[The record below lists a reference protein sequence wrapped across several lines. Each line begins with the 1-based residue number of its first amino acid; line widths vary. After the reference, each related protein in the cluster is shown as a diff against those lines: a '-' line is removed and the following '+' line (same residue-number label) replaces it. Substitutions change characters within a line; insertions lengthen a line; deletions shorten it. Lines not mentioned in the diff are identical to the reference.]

1 VRNTRWLIFAPVA
14 ILALFAPT
22 ANAEPIQGLNT
33 TYYTIDEIPPV
44 QSTTEYE
51 ECGSELENNI
61 NRSYD
66 GEPFENCTGDLFM
79 VHMTGFIEIPEH
91 ETIEFWLASDD
102 GGEATIGGNSWGSWT
117 DQGCSAT
124 LSGNLVLEAGSVP
137 LEVWMYENG
146 GGTCLML
153 AWKIDDNEWEIVP
166 DEAFT
171 AETYTPETTIPET
184 TVPDTTIP
192 ETTVVETTVPDT
204 TIPIQTTEVSTTVET
219 TTTIPST
226 TTSSSTIPYVQ
237 TTVAETS
244 TTSASTS
251 SSTTSTTTTTTSPI
265 EVVQQPTTGTT
276 TSTTWVE
283 PTPET
288 TVVDTTLPEVVTN
301 PTNSA
306 ADTLPFVTVTS
317 PPEPPESVP
326 EPLETSV
333 PVEPTLTTLLFP
345 DGTEL
350 PEALSDEQFDA
361 ALEDLDEALPDEV
374 TAIVDTLLE
383 SDLSS
388 EQATELITN
397 VQVLTALSSDQATQV
412 FAEIQEAQLSE
423 AAAET
428 IAEALNNSDVPQ
440 EVKEAFED
448 EINIF
453 GNDGFSGYVP
463 VDSNVSV
470 AVRRTIIAGT
480 TVLVAMPPPSARR
493 R

>member
-1 VRNTRWLIFAPVA
+1 MGKSSRWLIFAPVA
-14 ILALFAPT
+14 ILALFSSVT
-22 ANAEPIQGLNT
+22 HAESIQGLNT

-44 QSTTEYE
+44 QSTTEYQ

-66 GEPFENCTGDLFM
+66 GEPYEECTGDLFM

-102 GGEATIGGNSWGSWT
+102 GGEATIGNNTWGSWT

-124 LSGNLVLEAGSVP
+124 LSGNLALESGSVP

-166 DEAFT
+166 DSAFT
-171 AETYTPETTIPET
+171 TEPYTSDT
-184 TVPDTTIP
+184 TVPI
-192 ETTVVETTVPDT
+192 ETTA
-204 TIPIQTTEVSTTVET
+204 VSTTVET

-237 TTVAETS
+237 TTVLQAS
-244 TTSASTS
+244 TTSASTT

-265 EVVQQPTTGTT
+265 EEIQQPTTGTT
-276 TSTTWVE
+276 TETTFVEPTTTTSEPEPELPIETDPEPAVTDPETTTTESPSEPPESLPEPSETTEPVE
-283 PTPET
+283 PTP
-288 TVVDTTLPEVVTN
+288 
-301 PTNSA
+301 
-306 ADTLPFVTVTS
+306 
-317 PPEPPESVP
+317 
-326 EPLETSV
+326 
-333 PVEPTLTTLLFP
+333 TTLLFP

-350 PEALSDEQFDA
+350 PEALSDEDFDA
-361 ALEDLDEALPDEV
+361 ALEDLDGALPDEI

-388 EQATELITN
+388 EQATELVTN
-397 VQVLTALSSDQATQV
+397 VQVLTALTSDQATQV
-412 FAEIQEAQLSE
+412 FAEIQETQLSE

-428 IAEALNNSDVPQ
+428 IAEALNNPDVPQ
-440 EVKEAFED
+440 EVKEAFEN

>member
-1 VRNTRWLIFAPVA
+1 VRGSRWLIFAPVA
-14 ILALFAPT
+14 ILALFSSVT
-22 ANAEPIQGLNT
+22 HAEPIQGLNT

-79 VHMTGFIEIPEH
+79 VHMQGFIEIPEH

-102 GGEATIGGNSWGSWT
+102 GGEATIGGNTWGSWT
-117 DQGCSAT
+117 DQGCSAWQ
-124 LSGNLVLEAGSVP
+124 SGNLTLQAGSVP

-166 DEAFT
+166 DSAFT
-171 AETYTPETTIPET
+171 TEPYTPDT
-184 TVPDTTIP
+184 TVPI
-192 ETTVVETTVPDT
+192 E
-204 TIPIQTTEVSTTVET
+204 TTEVSTTVET

-237 TTVAETS
+237 TTVLQAS
-244 TTSASTS
+244 TTSASTT
-251 SSTTSTTTTTTSPI
+251 SSTTSTTTTTPIPI
-265 EVVQQPTTGTT
+265 EAIQQPTTGTT
-276 TSTTWVE
+276 TATTWFE

-288 TVVDTTLPEVVTN
+288 TVVDTTLPEVITN
-301 PTNSA
+301 ATDPP
-306 ADTLPFVTVTS
+306 ADTLPFVTITS
-317 PPEPPESVP
+317 PPEPSESVP

-361 ALEDLDEALPDEV
+361 ALEDLDRALPDEI

-397 VQVLTALSSDQATQV
+397 VQVLTALTSDQATQV

-428 IAEALNNSDVPQ
+428 IAEALNNPDVPQ

>member
-1 VRNTRWLIFAPVA
+1 MRGSRWLIFAPVA
-14 ILALFAPT
+14 ILALFSSVT
-22 ANAEPIQGLNT
+22 HAEPIQGLNT
-33 TYYTIDEIPPV
+33 TYYTIDEIPPL

-66 GEPFENCTGDLFM
+66 GEPYENCTGDLFM

-91 ETIEFWLASDD
+91 DTIEFWLASDD

-117 DQGCSAT
+117 DQGCSAWQ
-124 LSGNLVLEAGSVP
+124 SGNLTLEAGSVP

-153 AWKIDDNEWEIVP
+153 AWKIDDNDWEIVP
-166 DEAFT
+166 DSAFT
-171 AETYTPETTIPET
+171 TEPYVSETTLPIET
-184 TVPDTTIP
+184 TA
-192 ETTVVETTVPDT
+192 
-204 TIPIQTTEVSTTVET
+204 VSTTVET
-219 TTTIPST
+219 TTTIQTT

-237 TTVAETS
+237 SSVAE
-244 TTSASTS
+244 ASTSS

-276 TSTTWVE
+276 TSTTSVD

-288 TVVDTTLPEVVTN
+288 TVVDTTLPEV
-301 PTNSA
+301 
-306 ADTLPFVTVTS
+306 DTIPETIPETTTTESPSEPRQSLPD
-317 PPEPPESVP
+317 
-326 EPLETSV
+326 PLETFE
-333 PVEPTLTTLLFP
+333 PVETTPTTLLFP

-350 PEALSDEQFDA
+350 PEALSDEDFDA
-361 ALEDLDEALPDEV
+361 ALDDLDGALPDQI

-383 SDLSS
+383 SDLST
-388 EQATELITN
+388 EQATELVTN

-428 IAEALNNSDVPQ
+428 IAEALNNPDVPQ

-453 GNDGFSGYVP
+453 GNDGFAGYVP

>member
-1 VRNTRWLIFAPVA
+1 
-14 ILALFAPT
+14 
-22 ANAEPIQGLNT
+22 
-33 TYYTIDEIPPV
+33 
-44 QSTTEYE
+44 
-51 ECGSELENNI
+51 
-61 NRSYD
+61 
-66 GEPFENCTGDLFM
+66 M
-79 VHMTGFIEIPEH
+79 
-91 ETIEFWLASDD
+91 
-102 GGEATIGGNSWGSWT
+102 
-117 DQGCSAT
+117 
-124 LSGNLVLEAGSVP
+124 
-137 LEVWMYENG
+137 
-146 GGTCLML
+146 
-153 AWKIDDNEWEIVP
+153 
-166 DEAFT
+166 
-171 AETYTPETTIPET
+171 
-184 TVPDTTIP
+184 
-192 ETTVVETTVPDT
+192 
-204 TIPIQTTEVSTTVET
+204 
-219 TTTIPST
+219 
-226 TTSSSTIPYVQ
+226 
-237 TTVAETS
+237 
-244 TTSASTS
+244 
-251 SSTTSTTTTTTSPI
+251 
-265 EVVQQPTTGTT
+265 
-276 TSTTWVE
+276 
-283 PTPET
+283 
-288 TVVDTTLPEVVTN
+288 VDTTLPEVVTN

-326 EPLETSV
+326 EPSETST

-350 PEALSDEQFDA
+350 PEALSDEDFDA
-361 ALEDLDEALPDEV
+361 ALEDLDGALPDQI

-453 GNDGFSGYVP
+453 GNDGFASYVP

>member
-1 VRNTRWLIFAPVA
+1 MRGSRWLIFAPVA
-14 ILALFAPT
+14 ILALFSSVT
-22 ANAEPIQGLNT
+22 HAEPIQGLNT

-66 GEPFENCTGDLFM
+66 GEPYENCTGDLFM

-102 GGEATIGGNSWGSWT
+102 GGEATIGSNSWGSWT
-117 DQGCSAT
+117 DQGCSAWQ
-124 LSGNLVLEAGSVP
+124 SGNLTLQAGSIP

-166 DEAFT
+166 DSAFT
-171 AETYTPETTIPET
+171 TEPYTPDT
-184 TVPDTTIP
+184 TVPI
-192 ETTVVETTVPDT
+192 ETTA
-204 TIPIQTTEVSTTVET
+204 VSTTVET
-219 TTTIPST
+219 TTTIQTT
-226 TTSSSTIPYVQ
+226 TTSSSTIPDVQ
-237 TTVAETS
+237 TSVLAVS
-244 TTSASTS
+244 TTSS
-251 SSTTSTTTTTTSPI
+251 TSTTTTTTTSPTEEI
-265 EVVQQPTTGTT
+265 QQPTTGTT
-276 TSTTWVE
+276 TATTWVE
-283 PTPET
+283 PTTTTSEPEPELPIETDPEPAVTDPET
-288 TVVDTTLPEVVTN
+288 TTTE
-301 PTNSA
+301 
-306 ADTLPFVTVTS
+306 S
-317 PPEPPESVP
+317 PSEPPESLP
-326 EPLETSV
+326 EPSETTE
-333 PVEPTLTTLLFP
+333 PVEPTPTTLLFP

-350 PEALSDEQFDA
+350 PEQLSDEDFDA
-361 ALEDLDEALPDEV
+361 ALEDLDGALPDEI

-428 IAEALNNSDVPQ
+428 IAEALNNPDVPQ

-453 GNDGFSGYVP
+453 GNDGFASYVP

>member
-1 VRNTRWLIFAPVA
+1 VRGSRWLIFAPVA
-14 ILALFAPT
+14 ILALFSSVT
-22 ANAEPIQGLNT
+22 HAEPIQGLNT

-44 QSTTEYE
+44 QSTTEYQ

-66 GEPFENCTGDLFM
+66 GEPYEECTGDLFM

-102 GGEATIGGNSWGSWT
+102 GGEATIGDNTWGSWT
-117 DQGCSAT
+117 DQGCSAWQ
-124 LSGNLVLEAGSVP
+124 SGNLTLDAGSVP

-166 DEAFT
+166 DSAFT
-171 AETYTPETTIPET
+171 TEPYVSETTLPIET
-184 TVPDTTIP
+184 TA
-192 ETTVVETTVPDT
+192 
-204 TIPIQTTEVSTTVET
+204 VSTTVET

-226 TTSSSTIPYVQ
+226 TTSSSTIPDVQ
-237 TTVAETS
+237 TTVLQAS
-244 TTSASTS
+244 TTSASTT
-251 SSTTSTTTTTTSPI
+251 SSTTSTTTTTPIPI
-265 EVVQQPTTGTT
+265 EVIQQPTTGTT
-276 TSTTWVE
+276 TATTFVE
-283 PTPET
+283 PTTTTSEPEPELPIETDPEPTVTDPET
-288 TVVDTTLPEVVTN
+288 TTTE
-301 PTNSA
+301 
-306 ADTLPFVTVTS
+306 S
-317 PPEPPESVP
+317 PSEPPESVP
-326 EPLETSV
+326 EPSETTE
-333 PVEPTLTTLLFP
+333 PVERTPTTLLFP

-350 PEALSDEQFDA
+350 PEELSDEQFDA
-361 ALEDLDEALPDEV
+361 ALEDLDGALPDEI

-388 EQATELITN
+388 DQAAQLVTN
-397 VQVLTALSSDQATQV
+397 VQVLTALTSDQATQV

-428 IAEALNNSDVPQ
+428 IAEALNNPDVPQ

-453 GNDGFSGYVP
+453 GNDGFASYVP

>member
-1 VRNTRWLIFAPVA
+1 MRGSRWLIFAPVA
-14 ILALFAPT
+14 ILALFSSVT
-22 ANAEPIQGLNT
+22 YAEPIQGLNT

-66 GEPFENCTGDLFM
+66 GEPFEDCTGDLFM

-102 GGEATIGGNSWGSWT
+102 GGEATIGSNTWGSWT
-117 DQGCSAT
+117 DQGCSAWQ
-124 LSGNLVLEAGSVP
+124 SGNLTLQAGSVP

-153 AWKIDDNEWEIVP
+153 AWKIDGAGWEIVP
-166 DEAFT
+166 DSAFT
-171 AETYTPETTIPET
+171 TEPYTPDT
-184 TVPDTTIP
+184 TVPI
-192 ETTVVETTVPDT
+192 ETTA
-204 TIPIQTTEVSTTVET
+204 VSTTLET

-226 TTSSSTIPYVQ
+226 TTSSSTILYVQ
-237 TTVAETS
+237 TTVLQAS
-244 TTSASTS
+244 TTSASTT
-251 SSTTSTTTTTTSPI
+251 SSTTSTTTTTPIPI
-265 EVVQQPTTGTT
+265 EVVQQPNTGTT
-276 TSTTWVE
+276 TETTFVE
-283 PTPET
+283 PTTTTSEPEPELPIETDPEPIVTDPET
-288 TVVDTTLPEVVTN
+288 TTTESPSEPSESLPE
-301 PTNSA
+301 PS
-306 ADTLPFVTVTS
+306 
-317 PPEPPESVP
+317 
-326 EPLETSV
+326 ETTE
-333 PVEPTLTTLLFP
+333 PVELTPTTLLFP

-350 PEALSDEQFDA
+350 PEELSDEDFDA
-361 ALEDLDEALPDEV
+361 ALEDLDGALPDEI

-397 VQVLTALSSDQATQV
+397 VQVLTALTSDQATQV
-412 FAEIQEAQLSE
+412 FAEIQETQLSE

-428 IAEALNNSDVPQ
+428 IAEALNNPDVPQ
-440 EVKEAFED
+440 EIKEAFED

-453 GNDGFSGYVP
+453 GNDGFASYVP

>member
-1 VRNTRWLIFAPVA
+1 MRGSRWLIFAPVA
-14 ILALFAPT
+14 ILALFSSVT
-22 ANAEPIQGLNT
+22 HAEPIQGLNT

-44 QSTTEYE
+44 QSTTEYQ

-102 GGEATIGGNSWGSWT
+102 GGEATIGGNTWGSWT
-117 DQGCSAT
+117 DQGCSAWQ
-124 LSGNLVLEAGSVP
+124 SGNLTLQAGSVP

-166 DEAFT
+166 DSAFT
-171 AETYTPETTIPET
+171 TEPYTPDT
-184 TVPDTTIP
+184 TVPI
-192 ETTVVETTVPDT
+192 ETTA
-204 TIPIQTTEVSTTVET
+204 VSTTLET
-219 TTTIPST
+219 TTTIQTT

-237 TTVAETS
+237 TTVLAVS
-244 TTSASTS
+244 TTS
-251 SSTTSTTTTTTSPI
+251 STTTTTTTTTSPTEEI
-265 EVVQQPTTGTT
+265 QQPTTGTT
-276 TSTTWVE
+276 TETTFVEPTTTTSEPEPELPIETDPEPAVTDPETTTTESPSEPSESLPEPSETTEPVE
-283 PTPET
+283 PTP
-288 TVVDTTLPEVVTN
+288 
-301 PTNSA
+301 
-306 ADTLPFVTVTS
+306 
-317 PPEPPESVP
+317 
-326 EPLETSV
+326 
-333 PVEPTLTTLLFP
+333 TTLLFP

-350 PEALSDEQFDA
+350 PEELSDEDFDA
-361 ALEDLDEALPDEV
+361 ALEDLDGALPDEI

-388 EQATELITN
+388 EQATELVTN
-397 VQVLTALSSDQATQV
+397 VQVLTALTSDQATQV

-428 IAEALNNSDVPQ
+428 IAEALNNPDVPK

-448 EINIF
+448 QINIF
-453 GNDGFSGYVP
+453 GNDGFSNYVP
-463 VDSNVSV
+463 IDSNVSV

>member
-1 VRNTRWLIFAPVA
+1 MRGSRWLIFAPVA
-14 ILALFAPT
+14 ILALFSSVT
-22 ANAEPIQGLNT
+22 HAEPIQGLNT
-33 TYYTIDEIPPV
+33 SYYTIDEIPPV

-66 GEPFENCTGDLFM
+66 GEPYEECTGDLFM

-91 ETIEFWLASDD
+91 NTIEFWLASDD

-117 DQGCSAT
+117 DQGCSAWQ
-124 LSGNLVLEAGSVP
+124 SGNLTLEAGSVP

-153 AWKIDDNEWEIVP
+153 AWKIDDGQWEIVP
-166 DEAFT
+166 DSAFT
-171 AETYTPETTIPET
+171 TEPYVSETTLPIET
-184 TVPDTTIP
+184 TA
-192 ETTVVETTVPDT
+192 
-204 TIPIQTTEVSTTVET
+204 VSTTVET
-219 TTTIPST
+219 TTTIQTT
-226 TTSSSTIPYVQ
+226 TTSSSTIPDVQ
-237 TTVAETS
+237 TTVVQTS
-244 TTSASTS
+244 TTYASTT
-251 SSTTSTTTTTTSPI
+251 SSTTSTTTTTTTPI
-265 EVVQQPTTGTT
+265 EEVQQPTTGTT
-276 TSTTWVE
+276 TSTTFVE

-301 PTNSA
+301 ATDYP

-317 PPEPPESVP
+317 PPEPSESVP

-333 PVEPTLTTLLFP
+333 PVEPTPTTLLFP

-361 ALEDLDEALPDEV
+361 ALDGLHGALPDQI

-383 SDLSS
+383 SDLST
-388 EQATELITN
+388 EQATELVTN

-412 FAEIQEAQLSE
+412 FAEIQEAQLTE

-428 IAEALNNSDVPQ
+428 IAEALNNPDVPQ

>member
-1 VRNTRWLIFAPVA
+1 VRGSRWLIFAPVA
-14 ILALFAPT
+14 ILALFAPQP
-22 ANAEPIQGLNT
+22 AQASQIGLLVRGYSIT
-33 TYYTIDEIPPV
+33 EIPPTK
-44 QSTTEYE
+44 SDLAYPI
-51 ECGSELENNI
+51 CGS
-61 NRSYD
+61 SV
-66 GEPFENCTGDLFM
+66 EPFINATWDGQPYEQCGVDSFMLHYTGYLQIP
-79 VHMTGFIEIPEH
+79 VHD
-91 ETIEFWLASDD
+91 TIEFWIASDD
-102 GGEATIGGNSWGSWT
+102 GGTIKIGTEEFGVWE

-124 LSGNLVLEAGSVP
+124 ETGLIEMSAGTQAVDA
-137 LEVWMYENG
+137 WFYENG
-146 GGTCLML
+146 GGTCFMF
-153 AWKIDDNEWEIVP
+153 AWNIDGRGWEIVQP
-166 DEAFT
+166 EFFT
-171 AETYTPETTIPET
+171 SDPLTPET
-184 TVPDTTIP
+184 TVPDTTVPI
-192 ETTVVETTVPDT
+192 ETTA
-204 TIPIQTTEVSTTVET
+204 VSTTLET

-237 TTVAETS
+237 TTVLQ
-244 TTSASTS
+244 ASTS
-251 SSTTSTTTTTTSPI
+251 SSSTTSSTTSTTTTTTSPI
-265 EVVQQPTTGTT
+265 EEIQQPTTGTT
-276 TSTTWVE
+276 TATTFVE

-288 TVVDTTLPEVVTN
+288 TVVDTTLPEVTTN
-301 PTNSA
+301 ATDPS

-317 PPEPPESVP
+317 PPEPPVSLP

-333 PVEPTLTTLLFP
+333 PVEPTPTTLLFP
-345 DGTEL
+345 DGTEP
-350 PEALSDEQFDA
+350 PEELSDEDFDA
-361 ALEDLDEALPDEV
+361 ALEDLDGALPDQI

-448 EINIF
+448 QINIF
-453 GNDGFSGYVP
+453 GNDGFSNYVP
-463 VDSNVSV
+463 IDSNVSV

>member
-1 VRNTRWLIFAPVA
+1 VRGTRWLIFAPVA
-14 ILALFAPT
+14 ILALFSSVT
-22 ANAEPIQGLNT
+22 HAEPIQGLNT

-44 QSTTEYE
+44 QSTNEYE

-79 VHMTGFIEIPEH
+79 VHMQGYIEIPEH

-102 GGEATIGGNSWGSWT
+102 GGEATIGGNTWGSWA
-117 DQGCSAT
+117 DQGCSAWQ
-124 LSGNLVLEAGSVP
+124 SGNLTLQAGSVP

-166 DEAFT
+166 DSAFT
-171 AETYTPETTIPET
+171 TEPYTPDT
-184 TVPDTTIP
+184 TVPI
-192 ETTVVETTVPDT
+192 E
-204 TIPIQTTEVSTTVET
+204 TTEVSTTLET

-226 TTSSSTIPYVQ
+226 TTSSSTIPDVQ

-244 TTSASTS
+244 TTSASTT
-251 SSTTSTTTTTTSPI
+251 SSTTTTTTTTTSPI
-265 EVVQQPTTGTT
+265 EEIQQPTTGTT
-276 TSTTWVE
+276 TSTTFVE

-288 TVVDTTLPEVVTN
+288 TVVDTTLPEVTTN
-301 PTNSA
+301 ATDPP
-306 ADTLPFVTVTS
+306 ADTLPFVTITS
-317 PPEPPESVP
+317 PPEPPESLP
-326 EPLETSV
+326 EPSETTE
-333 PVEPTLTTLLFP
+333 PVEPTPTTLLFP
-345 DGTEL
+345 DGTQPPQEI
-350 PEALSDEQFDA
+350 SDEQFDA
-361 ALEDLDEALPDEV
+361 ALDDLDGALPDQI

-388 EQATELITN
+388 DQATELVTN
-397 VQVLTALSSDQATQV
+397 VQVLTALTSDQATQV
-412 FAEIQEAQLSE
+412 FAEIQETQLTE

-428 IAEALNNSDVPQ
+428 IAEALNNPDVPQ

>member
-1 VRNTRWLIFAPVA
+1 MGRSSRWLIFAPVA
-14 ILALFAPT
+14 ILALFSSVT
-22 ANAEPIQGLNT
+22 HAEPIQGLNT

-66 GEPFENCTGDLFM
+66 GEPFEDCTGDLFM

-102 GGEATIGGNSWGSWT
+102 GGEATIGGNTWGSWT
-117 DQGCSAT
+117 DQGCSAWQ
-124 LSGNLVLEAGSVP
+124 SGNLTLQAGSVP

-153 AWKIDDNEWEIVP
+153 AWKIDDNDWEIVP
-166 DEAFT
+166 DSAFT
-171 AETYTPETTIPET
+171 TEPYTPDT
-184 TVPDTTIP
+184 TVPI
-192 ETTVVETTVPDT
+192 ETTA
-204 TIPIQTTEVSTTVET
+204 VSTTVET

-226 TTSSSTIPYVQ
+226 TTSSSTIPDVQ
-237 TTVAETS
+237 TSVLQ
-244 TTSASTS
+244 ASTS
-251 SSTTSTTTTTTSPI
+251 SSSTTSSTTSTTTTTTSPI

-276 TSTTWVE
+276 IATTWVE
-283 PTPET
+283 PTTTTSEPEPELPIETDPEPAVTDPET
-288 TVVDTTLPEVVTN
+288 TTTE
-301 PTNSA
+301 
-306 ADTLPFVTVTS
+306 S
-317 PPEPPESVP
+317 PSEPPESLP
-326 EPLETSV
+326 EPSETSV

-350 PEALSDEQFDA
+350 PEALSDEDFDA
-361 ALEDLDEALPDEV
+361 ALDDLDGALPDQI
-374 TAIVDTLLE
+374 TAIVDILLE

-412 FAEIQEAQLSE
+412 FAEIQETQLTE

-448 EINIF
+448 QINIF
-453 GNDGFSGYVP
+453 GNDGFASYVP

>member
-1 VRNTRWLIFAPVA
+1 VRGTRWLIFAPVA
-14 ILALFAPT
+14 ILALFSSVT
-22 ANAEPIQGLNT
+22 HAEPIQGLNT

-66 GEPFENCTGDLFM
+66 GEPYENCTGDLFM
-79 VHMTGFIEIPEH
+79 VHLTGFIEIPEH

-102 GGEATIGGNSWGSWT
+102 GGEATIGGNTWGLWT
-117 DQGCSAT
+117 DQGCSAWQ
-124 LSGNLVLEAGSVP
+124 SGNLTLEAGSVP

-166 DEAFT
+166 DSAFT
-171 AETYTPETTIPET
+171 TEPYVSETTLPIET
-184 TVPDTTIP
+184 TA
-192 ETTVVETTVPDT
+192 
-204 TIPIQTTEVSTTVET
+204 VSTTVET

-237 TTVAETS
+237 TTVLQAS
-244 TTSASTS
+244 TTSASTT
-251 SSTTSTTTTTTSPI
+251 SSTTSTTTTTPIPI
-265 EVVQQPTTGTT
+265 EEIQQPTTGTT

-301 PTNSA
+301 PTDYP
-306 ADTLPFVTVTS
+306 ADTLPFVTTTES

-333 PVEPTLTTLLFP
+333 PVEPTPTTLLFP

-350 PEALSDEQFDA
+350 PEALSDEDFDA
-361 ALEDLDEALPDEV
+361 ALEDLDGALPDEI

-388 EQATELITN
+388 EQATELVTN

-428 IAEALNNSDVPQ
+428 IAEALNNPDVPQ

-453 GNDGFSGYVP
+453 GNDGFASYVP

>member
-1 VRNTRWLIFAPVA
+1 
-14 ILALFAPT
+14 LFSSVT
-22 ANAEPIQGLNT
+22 HAEPIQGLDT

-66 GEPFENCTGDLFM
+66 GEPYEDCTGDLFM

-102 GGEATIGGNSWGSWT
+102 GGEATIGGNTWGSWT

-124 LSGNLVLEAGSVP
+124 LSGNLTLEAGSVP

-166 DEAFT
+166 DSAFT
-171 AETYTPETTIPET
+171 TEPYTPDT
-184 TVPDTTIP
+184 TVPI
-192 ETTVVETTVPDT
+192 E
-204 TIPIQTTEVSTTVET
+204 TTEVSTTLET

-226 TTSSSTIPYVQ
+226 TTSSSTIPDVQ
-237 TTVAETS
+237 TSVLQAS
-244 TTSASTS
+244 TTSASTT
-251 SSTTSTTTTTTSPI
+251 SSTTTTTTTTTSPI
-265 EVVQQPTTGTT
+265 EEIQQPTTGTT
-276 TSTTWVE
+276 TATTFVEPTTTTSEPEPELPIETDPEPAVTDPETTTTESPSEPPESLPEPSETTEPVE
-283 PTPET
+283 PTP
-288 TVVDTTLPEVVTN
+288 
-301 PTNSA
+301 
-306 ADTLPFVTVTS
+306 
-317 PPEPPESVP
+317 
-326 EPLETSV
+326 
-333 PVEPTLTTLLFP
+333 TTLLFP

-350 PEALSDEQFDA
+350 PEELSDEDFDA
-361 ALEDLDEALPDEV
+361 ALEDLDGALPDEI

-428 IAEALNNSDVPQ
+428 IAEALNNPDVPQ

-453 GNDGFSGYVP
+453 GNDGFASYVP

>member
-1 VRNTRWLIFAPVA
+1 MRGSRWLIFAPVA
-14 ILALFAPT
+14 CLALFGT
-22 ANAEPIQGLNT
+22 VTHAEPIQGLNT
-33 TYYTIDEIPPV
+33 TYYTIDEIPPL
-44 QSTTEYE
+44 QYTTEYE

-66 GEPFENCTGDLFM
+66 GEPYENCTEDLFM

-91 ETIEFWLASDD
+91 NTIEFWLASDD

-117 DQGCSAT
+117 DQGCSAWQ
-124 LSGNLVLEAGSVP
+124 SGNLTLEAGSVP

-146 GGTCLML
+146 GASCLML
-153 AWKIDDNEWEIVP
+153 AWKIDDGQWEIVP
-166 DEAFT
+166 DSAFST
-171 AETYTPETTIPET
+171 EPYVSETTLPIET
-184 TVPDTTIP
+184 TA
-192 ETTVVETTVPDT
+192 
-204 TIPIQTTEVSTTVET
+204 VSTTVET
-219 TTTIPST
+219 TTTIQTT
-226 TTSSSTIPYVQ
+226 TTSSSTIPDVQ
-237 TTVAETS
+237 TTMVQAS
-244 TTSASTS
+244 TTFASTT

-265 EVVQQPTTGTT
+265 EEVQQPTTGTT
-276 TSTTWVE
+276 TSTTFVE

-288 TVVDTTLPEVVTN
+288 TVVDTTLPEV
-301 PTNSA
+301 
-306 ADTLPFVTVTS
+306 DTTPETTPETTTTES
-317 PPEPPESVP
+317 PPDLPESLP

-333 PVEPTLTTLLFP
+333 PVDPTPTTLLFP

-350 PEALSDEQFDA
+350 PEALSDEEFYA
-361 ALEDLDEALPDEV
+361 ALDDLDGALPDQI

-383 SDLSS
+383 SDLST
-388 EQATELITN
+388 EQATELVTN

-412 FAEIQEAQLSE
+412 FAEIQEAQLTE

-428 IAEALNNSDVPQ
+428 IAEALNNPDVPQ

-453 GNDGFSGYVP
+453 GNDGFAGYVP

>member
-1 VRNTRWLIFAPVA
+1 MRGGRWLIFAPVA
-14 ILALFAPT
+14 ILALFSSVT
-22 ANAEPIQGLNT
+22 YAEPIQGLNT
-33 TYYTIDEIPPV
+33 TYYTIDEIPPA
-44 QSTTEYE
+44 QSTTEYQ

-79 VHMTGFIEIPEH
+79 VHMAGFIEIPEH
-91 ETIEFWLASDD
+91 NTIEFWLASDD
-102 GGEATIGGNSWGSWT
+102 GGEATIGGNTWGSWT
-117 DQGCSAT
+117 DQGCSAWQ
-124 LSGNLVLEAGSVP
+124 SGNLTLQAGSVP

-153 AWKIDDNEWEIVP
+153 AWKIDDNDWEIVP
-166 DEAFT
+166 DSAFST
-171 AETYTPETTIPET
+171 EPYVSETTLPIET
-184 TVPDTTIP
+184 TA
-192 ETTVVETTVPDT
+192 
-204 TIPIQTTEVSTTVET
+204 VSTTLET
-219 TTTIPST
+219 TTTIQTT
-226 TTSSSTIPYVQ
+226 TTSSSTIPDVQ
-237 TTVAETS
+237 TTVLAVS
-244 TTSASTS
+244 TTSSTS
-251 SSTTSTTTTTTSPI
+251 TTTTTTTSPI
-265 EVVQQPTTGTT
+265 EEIQQPTTGTT
-276 TSTTWVE
+276 TATTWVE
-283 PTPET
+283 PTTTTSEPEPELPIETDPEPAVTDPET
-288 TVVDTTLPEVVTN
+288 TTTE
-301 PTNSA
+301 
-306 ADTLPFVTVTS
+306 S
-317 PPEPPESVP
+317 PSEPPESLP
-326 EPLETSV
+326 EPSETTE
-333 PVEPTLTTLLFP
+333 PVEPSPTTLLFP

-350 PEALSDEQFDA
+350 PEALSDEDFDA
-361 ALEDLDEALPDEV
+361 ALEDLDGALPDEI

-412 FAEIQEAQLSE
+412 FAEIEEAQLSE

-428 IAEALNNSDVPQ
+428 IAESLNNPDVPQ

>member
-1 VRNTRWLIFAPVA
+1 VRGSRWLIFAPVA
-14 ILALFAPT
+14 ILALFSSVT
-22 ANAEPIQGLNT
+22 HAEPIQGLNT
-33 TYYTIDEIPPV
+33 SYYTIDEIPPV

-66 GEPFENCTGDLFM
+66 GEPYEECTGDLFM

-91 ETIEFWLASDD
+91 NTIEFWLASDD

-117 DQGCSAT
+117 DQGCSAWQ
-124 LSGNLVLEAGSVP
+124 SGNLTLEAGSVP

-153 AWKIDDNEWEIVP
+153 AWKIDDGQWEIVP
-166 DEAFT
+166 DSAFT
-171 AETYTPETTIPET
+171 TEPYVSETTLPIET
-184 TVPDTTIP
+184 TA
-192 ETTVVETTVPDT
+192 
-204 TIPIQTTEVSTTVET
+204 VSTTVET
-219 TTTIPST
+219 TTTIQTT
-226 TTSSSTIPYVQ
+226 TTSSSTIPDVQ
-237 TTVAETS
+237 TTVVQTS
-244 TTSASTS
+244 TTYASTT
-251 SSTTSTTTTTTSPI
+251 SSTTSTTTTTTTPI
-265 EVVQQPTTGTT
+265 EEVQQPTTGTT
-276 TSTTWVE
+276 TSTTFVE

-301 PTNSA
+301 ATDYP

-317 PPEPPESVP
+317 PPEPSESVP

-333 PVEPTLTTLLFP
+333 PVEPTPTTLLFP

-361 ALEDLDEALPDEV
+361 ALDGLHGALPDQI

-383 SDLSS
+383 SDLST
-388 EQATELITN
+388 EQATELVTN

-412 FAEIQEAQLSE
+412 FAEIQEAQLTE

-428 IAEALNNSDVPQ
+428 IAEALNNPDVPQ

>member
-1 VRNTRWLIFAPVA
+1 MRGSRWLIFAPVA
-14 ILALFAPT
+14 ILALFSSVT
-22 ANAEPIQGLNT
+22 HAEPIQGLNT

-66 GEPFENCTGDLFM
+66 GEPYENCTGDLFM

-102 GGEATIGGNSWGSWT
+102 GGEATIGNNTWGSWT
-117 DQGCSAT
+117 DQGCSAWQ
-124 LSGNLVLEAGSVP
+124 SGNLTLQAGSVP

-153 AWKIDDNEWEIVP
+153 AWKIDDNDWEIVP
-166 DEAFT
+166 DSAFT
-171 AETYTPETTIPET
+171 TEPYTSDTTLPIETTA
-184 TVPDTTIP
+184 
-192 ETTVVETTVPDT
+192 
-204 TIPIQTTEVSTTVET
+204 VSTTLET

-237 TTVAETS
+237 TTVLAV
-244 TTSASTS
+244 
-251 SSTTSTTTTTTSPI
+251 STTSTTTTTTTTTTSPI
-265 EVVQQPTTGTT
+265 EEIQQPTTGTT
-276 TSTTWVE
+276 TATTFVE
-283 PTPET
+283 PTTTTSEPEPELPIETDPEPAVTDPET
-288 TVVDTTLPEVVTN
+288 TTTE
-301 PTNSA
+301 
-306 ADTLPFVTVTS
+306 S
-317 PPEPPESVP
+317 PSEPPESLP
-326 EPLETSV
+326 EPSETTE
-333 PVEPTLTTLLFP
+333 PVELTPTTLLFP
-345 DGTEL
+345 DGKEL
-350 PEALSDEQFDA
+350 PEALSDEDFDA
-361 ALEDLDEALPDEV
+361 ALEDLDGALPDEI

-412 FAEIQEAQLSE
+412 FAEIQETQLSE

-428 IAEALNNSDVPQ
+428 IAEALNNPDVPQ

>member
-1 VRNTRWLIFAPVA
+1 MRGSRWLIFAPVA
-14 ILALFAPT
+14 ILALFNSVT
-22 ANAEPIQGLNT
+22 YAEPIQGLNT
-33 TYYTIDEIPPV
+33 TYYTIDEIPPL

-66 GEPFENCTGDLFM
+66 GEPYENCTGDLFM

-91 ETIEFWLASDD
+91 NTIEFWLASDD
-102 GGEATIGGNSWGSWT
+102 GGEATIGGNTWGSWT
-117 DQGCSAT
+117 DQGCSAWQ
-124 LSGNLVLEAGSVP
+124 SGNLTLEAGSVP

-146 GGTCLML
+146 GASCLML
-153 AWKIDDNEWEIVP
+153 AWKIDDGQWEIVP
-166 DEAFT
+166 DEAFST
-171 AETYTPETTIPET
+171 EPYVSETTLPIET
-184 TVPDTTIP
+184 TA
-192 ETTVVETTVPDT
+192 
-204 TIPIQTTEVSTTVET
+204 VSTTVET
-219 TTTIPST
+219 TTTIQTT

-237 TTVAETS
+237 TTMVQ
-244 TTSASTS
+244 ASTS
-251 SSTTSTTTTTTSPI
+251 SSSTTSSTTSTTTTTTSPI
-265 EVVQQPTTGTT
+265 EEVQQPTTGTT
-276 TSTTWVE
+276 TSTTFVE

-288 TVVDTTLPEVVTN
+288 TVVDTTLPEV
-301 PTNSA
+301 
-306 ADTLPFVTVTS
+306 DTIPETTPETTTTES
-317 PPEPPESVP
+317 PPDPPESLP

-333 PVEPTLTTLLFP
+333 PVEPTPTTLLFP

-350 PEALSDEQFDA
+350 PEALSDEDFDA
-361 ALEDLDEALPDEV
+361 ALDDLDGALPDQI

-383 SDLSS
+383 SDLST
-388 EQATELITN
+388 EQATELVTN

-453 GNDGFSGYVP
+453 GNDGFAGYVP

-480 TVLVAMPPPSARR
+480 TILVAMPPPSARR